1 MNMAINSMSNIVSIN
16 AQNLQQVLGETSQ
29 QKLVLLNFFSPQS
42 PDCIGQATIL
52 DKVAAEYASYIVVA
66 NLDCDAEQALASQ
79 LAQQVGLQTLP
90 TLVLLKD
97 SAPVDLLAG
106 VQSEAQIREALA
118 KHLPAQQDLLLEQA
132 KQALLRS
139 DLNAAFNYAKQAY
152 EIDSGNARI
161 KLVLADICIQI
172 HKVDEAQ
179 ALINTIDAQ
188 EQDAYFNNIKAK
200 CEAALEAK
208 DSPEIKEKQ
217 QQVEKYP
224 NDLELKEELS
234 TLLNE
239 AGRKEEALDILFT
252 VLQKDL
258 NFNEAK
264 PSFLAII
271 ASLPDGD
278 ALAAKYR
285 RKLYSIL
292 Y

>member
-1 MNMAINSMSNIVSIN
+1 MAINSMSNIVSIN

-42 PDCIGQATIL
+42 PDCIGQAAIL

-132 KQALLRS
+132 KQALLKS

-152 EIDSGNARI
+152 EIDNSNARI

-179 ALINTIDAQ
+179 ALINTIDVQ

-234 TLLNE
+234 ILLNE

-264 PSFLAII
+264 LSFLAII

>member
-1 MNMAINSMSNIVSIN
+1 MAINSMSNIVSIN

-42 PDCIGQATIL
+42 PDCIGQAAIL
-52 DKVAAEYASYIVVA
+52 DKIAAEYTSHVVIA

-106 VQSEAQIREALA
+106 TQTEAQIREALS

-132 KQALLRS
+132 KQALIKS

-152 EIDSGNARI
+152 EIDNTNVRI

-172 HKVDEAQ
+172 HKLDEAQ
-179 ALINTIDAQ
+179 ALIETIDSQ
-188 EQDAYFNNIKAK
+188 DQDAYFNNIKAK
-200 CEAALEAK
+200 CEAALDAK
-208 DSPEIKEKQ
+208 DSPEIQQKQ
-217 QQVEKYP
+217 QQVDKYP

-234 TLLNE
+234 ALLNE
-239 AGRKEEALDILFT
+239 AGRKEEALEVLFK

-258 NFNEAK
+258 NYNEAK
-264 PSFLAII
+264 PRFLAII